1 MYKTKSN
8 FLSTLK
14 KFFKDTVIYG
24 IASVLPR
31 AITILLT
38 KLKTSVFVASNYS
51 QDTSFY
57 IYAAYLNV
65 ILTFGLETAFFRF
78 FSKEKEKN
86 KVVFTSFLAILGS
99 VLIFSILSL
108 SFANSISSFLN
119 FSNPIYYKMLVFTL
133 ILDTIV
139 VIPYAYLRA
148 SNKPIRFAFFKI
160 SNVFIYAVLNVF
172 FLWLVP
178 KYNFQLPR
186 VFIHYF
192 GNAPQLTYVFFSGV
206 MASFFT
212 FLAMLPVI
220 FKFRFTF
227 DKILLRKM
235 LRYGIPVMIAG
246 IAYITNENLDK
257 ILIERFQ
264 GKEIMGIYAA
274 CYKLGVFMTL
284 FITAFRLGA
293 EPFFFNHASH
303 KNAKKNYATILN
315 WFVITGAIILF
326 IIVAYLPLFA
336 KIILGRQEYYQALQ
350 IVPIILLSNLFLGIY
365 HNLSVWYKLTDK
377 TKYGM
382 IFSIIGALI
391 TVVFNVIFIPIYGY
405 MASAWITLVAYGTM
419 MILSYLYSRNHYK
432 IQYNIPKISFYI
444 LLSSAMAFL
453 SFYRFQKNYIFSTFM
468 LLILLGI
475 VYRKEIIPLLEE
487 INQKSN

>member
-1 MYKTKSN
+1 
-8 FLSTLK
+8 LSTLK
-14 KFFKDTVIYG
+14 KFFKDTIIYG
-24 IASVLPR
+24 VASVLPR

-38 KLKTSVFVASNYS
+38 KLKTSVFEASNYS

-86 KVVFTSFLAILGS
+86 RVVSTSFLA
-99 VLIFSILSL
+99 VLSTVFVFSILSL
-108 SFANSISSFLN
+108 SFANPISNFLN
-119 FSNPIYYKMLVFTL
+119 FSKPIYYKLLVYTL

-148 SNKPIRFAFFKI
+148 SNRPIKFAFFKI
-160 SNVFIYAVLNVF
+160 SNVIIYAVLNVF
-172 FLWLVP
+172 FLWIIP
-178 KYNFQLPR
+178 KYNIQLPELFVR
-186 VFIHYF
+186 YF
-192 GNAPQLTYVFFSGV
+192 GEAPQVTYVFFAGV
-206 MASFFT
+206 IASLFT
-212 FLAMLPVI
+212 FVAMLPII
-220 FKFRFTF
+220 FKFRFSF
-227 DKILLRKM
+227 DKILLNKM

-246 IAYITNENLDK
+246 VAYITNENLDK

-264 GKEIMGIYAA
+264 GKETMGIYAA

-293 EPFFFNHASH
+293 EPFFFNHATH
-303 KNAKKNYATILN
+303 KDAKKNYAAILN

-326 IIVAYLPLFA
+326 VIVAYLPLFA
-336 KIILGRQEYYQALQ
+336 KIILGRPEYYQALQ
-350 IVPIILLSNLFLGIY
+350 IVPIILLANLFLGIY

-382 IFSIIGALI
+382 FFSIAGAVI
-391 TVVFNVIFIPIYGY
+391 TIVLNVIFIPVYGY
-405 MASAWITLVAYGTM
+405 MASAWITLIAYGSM
-419 MILSYLYSRNHYK
+419 MLMSYLYSRNHYK

-444 LLSSAMAFL
+444 LLSATMAFL
-453 SFYRFQKNYIFSTFM
+453 SFYKFQQNYIFSTFM
-468 LLILLGI
+468 LIILLGI
-475 VYRKEIIPLLEE
+475 VYRKEIIPLSEE
-487 INQKSN
+487 MNEKSH